1 MMNSHIAPIVG
12 NRIGA
17 RKIMPMSCE
26 PVTAMLNTLFAA
38 LGQEFA
44 ETTPE
49 NVEQGKKSI
58 SLIFNDKNKDMR
70 LVGVLQPLR
79 KSDLPQDSFEAAALA
94 YAMRG
99 QNHTDVQR
107 VDDRWYYRR
116 SVALSNFH
124 PACVMCHT
132 NFGPVDGT
140 KWVGALMLRVPI
152 TGRDD

>member
-1 MMNSHIAPIVG
+1 MSRTKQKPGWAVFVIGGAATALALGSIAYADHRPGPEAVLS
-12 NRIGA
+12 A
-17 RKIMPMSCE
+17 QQTSDL
-26 PVTAMLNTLFAA
+26 MLNTLFAA

-94 YAMRG
+94 HAMRG

-107 VDDRWYYRR
+107 VDDRWY
-116 SVALSNFH
+116 A
-124 PACVMCHT
+124 
-132 NFGPVDGT
+132 
-140 KWVGALMLRVPI
+140 GARLR
-152 TGRDD
+152 